1 MAESAAAAVLAV
13 ICRVLLGACVTLCLA
28 GCARDDGAA
37 AQDDAP
43 IIPMP
48 NGIAA
53 GTDAFRLQPSSV
65 IVTSDERAA
74 ATAAWLSGVL
84 ERATGMALAVR
95 EQDDGSSGAVR
106 LMLGGLPEGAGSE
119 SYRLVVTP
127 ESITITGNE
136 PAGLFYGAVSL
147 WYLATAAESK
157 GEGLV
162 IPALR
167 IDDEPRFAWRGVMLD
182 VARHYAPPACI
193 KQLIEWMALHKL
205 NVLHWH
211 LTDDQ
216 GWRLQID
223 ALPRLTEI
231 GAWRIP
237 AGRAAAAD
245 LDPETGQPRRYGG
258 FYTHDEVRDIVAF
271 AASRHVTVVPEIEM
285 PGHAQAA
292 LAAYPALGAG
302 DVAPAVSADWGIHD
316 YLFNVEESTFEAL
329 ETVLSEVLALF
340 PGEYIHVGG
349 DEAVKDR
356 WIASERVQQ
365 RMAELGVADETALQ
379 SYFVKRIERFLHAH
393 GRRLIGWDEILE
405 GGIAPRA
412 TVMSWRGID
421 GALTAARLGHDTVL
435 SPWPTLY
442 FDHRQSALPSEPP
455 GRGLIVALEDVYR
468 FDPMPPEL
476 AEAGERHVLGVQ
488 ANVWTEHIRTP
499 ERVSYMTFPRA
510 AALSEV
516 AWSEP
521 ERRSWTHF
529 VGRLPAQFERY
540 RVLGIPFATSAFDL
554 HVSATRL
561 ADRDGVRVALSN
573 QAGLGEIRYAVDGS
587 GVTAQSPLYGQP
599 LELPA
604 DARLSAAAFLNGAR
618 MSRITEDDVGLMA
631 RRRFSH
637 QLELCSEQIV
647 LSLEDDAPLRG
658 ERSVFLVDIM
668 NPCWIWPAADLSGIG
683 ALQVEVG
690 QLPFNFQIGDARE
703 HVVLREPATRHGELE
718 VRAGGCDGERL
729 AVLPLAKAQASD
741 ATTVL
746 EQALPEDHESRTDL
760 CFLFTSDGLE
770 PMWALE
776 RVELL
781 PRERR

>member
-1 MAESAAAAVLAV
+1 MIRRALA
-13 ICRVLLGACVTLCLA
+13 GACIAFCLA
-28 GCARDDGAA
+28 GCAHDEDAA
-37 AQDDAP
+37 GQDDAP
-43 IIPMP
+43 IIPVP

-53 GTDAFRLQPSSV
+53 GTGAFRLQPSTV
-65 IVTSDERAA
+65 ILAGDERVA
-74 ATAAWLSGVL
+74 ATAAWFSGML
-84 ERATGMALAVR
+84 EQGTGMALAVR
-95 EQDDGSSGAVR
+95 DRDDGSSGVIR
-106 LMLGGLPEGAGSE
+106 LELGRSAESEGSE
-119 SYRLVVTP
+119 GYRLVVAP
-127 ESITITGNE
+127 ESITVTGNA

-147 WYLATAAESK
+147 WYLATAAERT
-157 GEGLV
+157 GEAVV
-162 IPALR
+162 IPAMR
-167 IDDEPRFAWRGVMLD
+167 IDDAPRFAWRGLMLD
-182 VARHYAPPACI
+182 VARHHAPPAYI

-223 ALPRLTEI
+223 ALPRLTET
-231 GAWRIP
+231 GAWRTP
-237 AGRAAAAD
+237 AGSAAAAD
-245 LDPETGQPRRYGG
+245 LDPATGQPRRYGG

-292 LAAYPALGAG
+292 IAAYPELGAG

-316 YLFNVEESTFEAL
+316 YLFNVEEGTFEAL
-329 ETVLSEVLALF
+329 EAVLSEVLALF
-340 PGEYIHVGG
+340 PGDYIHVGG

-356 WIASERVQQ
+356 WIASDRVQQ

-442 FDHRQSALPSEPP
+442 FDHRQSALAGEPP
-455 GRGLIVALEDVYR
+455 GRGLVVTLEDVYR

-510 AALSEV
+510 AALAEV
-516 AWSEP
+516 AWSTP
-521 ERRSWTHF
+521 ARRSWTHF

-540 RVLGIPFATSAFDL
+540 RAVGIPFATSAFDL
-554 HVSATRL
+554 QVSATRL
-561 ADRDGVRVALSN
+561 PDRDGVRVALSN

-587 GVTAQSPLYGQP
+587 AVTAQSAAYGQA

-604 DARLSAAAFLNGAR
+604 DARLSAAAFMNGSR
-618 MSRITEDDVGLMA
+618 MSRVTEGDVGRMA
-631 RRRFSH
+631 RRRYSH
-637 QLELCSEQIV
+637 ELELCSEQIV
-647 LSLEDDAPLRG
+647 LSLEDDAPVRG
-658 ERSVFLVDIM
+658 DRSVFLVDIM
-668 NPCWIWPAADLSGIG
+668 NPCWIWPAADLSDVG
-683 ALQVEVG
+683 ALRVEVG
-690 QLPFNFQIGDARE
+690 QLPFNFQIGDARD
-703 HVVLREPATRHGELE
+703 HIVLREPATRHGELE
-718 VRAGGCDGERL
+718 VRAGECDGEKL
-729 AVLPLAKAQASD
+729 AVLPLAEAQASD

-746 EQALPEDHESRTDL
+746 EQALPEGKESKTDL
-760 CFLFTSDGLE
+760 CFLFTAEGLD
-770 PMWALE
+770 PMWAID

-781 PRERR
+781 PRERQ